1 MRPGGGQKVL
11 LAWALLLALLAGSPF
26 GEGGARAEALF
37 LLHSALLCALAL
49 VLGALRPGPHE
60 RPPEGAAALEPPPGW
75 TGFFLALVVLGI
87 SALRAPYGYA
97 ALLALVDAGA
107 ALAAFVLG
115 GMLARGRRERRLIAW
130 LVVASALI
138 QALIAAGQRI
148 GGKPGERPAGTF
160 LNPNHLAAYLACGI
174 LAGWGLLFD
183 RLARESGGGEETGE
197 WRFRRVP
204 VETAVLVAALAGLH
218 VAFLLPASRGALVGL
233 MAGYLAMA
241 AFFRGRLA
249 PAARRIV
256 AACMLLVLLFAG
268 AAVARRLR
276 AGDPYFWDRT
286 LIWRASFEA
295 VVERPVLGVG
305 PGQFQYAAARFS
317 PPHEDRPVRYGKH
330 LDQTHSDPM
339 RLLVEGGCAGMLAGL
354 SAFAA
359 LLLALGRG
367 VRSAL
372 KDNDAVCPAL
382 AAAVAALM
390 AHALVDNLSER
401 PALVL
406 TGAAMAG
413 SIAALGRRSR
423 DQRDPPQRSPSRASL
438 ILTGFGLAC
447 IYLWCVAGPYLANVA
462 WRRSFTDP
470 KGGGPLLERA
480 IGLNPFH
487 PAYHERAAEIEAFR
501 GGSPLV
507 PLSFAGSVLELEE
520 ARRLDPENADWAL
533 DEARLWRRALFE
545 IFRDRSSQQAASRA
559 YEEAERLAPRN
570 PFIPLERAT
579 LLAAIG
585 DAAAAPLAVD
595 RALAL
600 EPNFLEA
607 RLVQAKLELERG
619 RFEEARRTFAE
630 AARRRAAA
638 GSYQPENAYERAIL
652 NWNSSRAAELESA
665 LGRGDGATKP

>member
-1 MRPGGGQKVL
+1 MRPDGGQEVL
-11 LAWALLLALLAGSPF
+11 LAWALLLAVLAGSPF
-26 GEGGARAEALF
+26 GEGGARPEAMF

-60 RPPEGAAALEPPPGW
+60 RPSEGAAVLELPPAW
-75 TGFFLALVVLGI
+75 TGFFLALMVLGI
-87 SALRAPYGYA
+87 SAVRAPYGYA

-107 ALAAFVLG
+107 ALASFALG
-115 GMLARGRRERRLIAW
+115 GMLARGRKERRLIAW

-138 QALIAAGQRI
+138 QASIAAGQRI
-148 GGKPGERPAGTF
+148 GKPGERPAGTF
-160 LNPNHLAAYLACGI
+160 LNPNHLAAYLVCGV

-183 RLARESGGGEETGE
+183 RLARESGGGEQSGG

-204 VETAVLVAALAGLH
+204 VETLVLVAALAGLH
-218 VAFLLPASRGALVGL
+218 VAFLLPASRGALLGL

-256 AACMLLVLLFAG
+256 ATCMLLVLLSAG

-276 AGDPYFWDRT
+276 AGDPYFWDRA
-286 LIWRASFEA
+286 LIWRASLEA

-305 PGQFQYAAARFS
+305 PGQFQYVAARFS

-339 RLLVEGGCAGMLAGL
+339 RLLAEGGCAGVLAGL
-354 SAFAA
+354 SALAA

-367 VRSAL
+367 LRSAAR
-372 KDNDAVCPAL
+372 DNDAVSPAL

-413 SIAALGRRSR
+413 SIAALGRRSME
-423 DQRDPPQRSPSRASL
+423 QRGPPRRSPSRAAL
-438 ILTGFGLAC
+438 VLTGFGLGS
-447 IYLWCVAGPYLANVA
+447 IYLWCVAGPYLADVA
-462 WRRSFTDP
+462 WRRSLSDP
-470 KGGGPLLERA
+470 GGGRPLLERA

-487 PAYHERAAEIEAFR
+487 PAYHERAAEIEASR
-501 GGSPLV
+501 SGSPLV

-520 ARRLDPENADWAL
+520 ARRLDPENAGWAL

-545 IFRDRSSQQAASRA
+545 IFHDRSSQQAASRA

-579 LLAAIG
+579 LFAATG
-585 DAAAAPLAVD
+585 DAAAAPLAVG
-595 RALAL
+595 RALAI

-607 RLVQAKLELERG
+607 RLVQAKLELDSG
-619 RFEEARRTFAE
+619 RFEEARRAFAE
-630 AARRRAAA
+630 AVRRRAAA

-665 LGRGDGATKP
+665 LERRAGGS